1 MNLSAVDIREFREA
15 VYAFYR
21 HNGRHDLPWRN
32 TDNAY
37 RVLLSEIMLQ
47 QTQVSRVGQ
56 RYGEFLDLF
65 PTLEALA
72 RAPLREVLAAW
83 SGLGYNRRARF
94 LHELAQI
101 VVSDYSGQ
109 LPESADELR
118 RLPGIGEYTASAV
131 ACFAYGKA
139 EVVLETNI
147 RRAIIYSF
155 FAVAPSE
162 PDMRSGDHDLV
173 TGQEQRRLFVAE
185 SFASGAAA
193 RFPSSSQEFYPRVS
207 RAPVHDRDVKSVASE
222 VLDTGNARHWNYALM
237 DYGEVIGR
245 TVPNPNRHS
254 AHYRKQSP
262 FKGSKR
268 EVRGALVRALSSVP
282 HASESVLAEQTG
294 FSAARISSALQDL
307 FQEGFV
313 EQEERSGMWQ
323 IR

>member
-1 MNLSAVDIREFREA
+1 MNLSDADIREFREA

-21 HNGRHDLPWRN
+21 QNGRHDLPWRN

-56 RYGEFLDLF
+56 RYVEFLDLF

-72 RAPLREVLAAW
+72 GAPLREVLAAW

-101 VVSDYSGQ
+101 VVSDYGGR

-131 ACFAYGKA
+131 ACFAHGKA

-162 PDMRSGDHDLV
+162 PDMRSGDHDLA
-173 TGQEQRRLFVAE
+173 TRQEQRQLFVAE
-185 SFASGAAA
+185 SFASGAAV

-207 RAPVHDRDVKSVASE
+207 RDPVHDRDVKSVASQ
-222 VLDTGNARHWNYALM
+222 VLDTDSARHWNYALM

-294 FSAARISSALQDL
+294 FSPGRISSALQAL
-307 FQEGFV
+307 HQEGFV
-313 EQEERSGMWQ
+313 EQEKRSGVWK